1 MPGREITLAHVIAN
15 PTEDLYLKLG
25 LIDASGAIGIF
36 TITPSEAAM
45 IAADVATKS
54 ANVSIGFV
62 DRFNGSL
69 VITGDVAA
77 VQSALTEVMNT
88 LCGMM
93 GFASAPI
100 IILIGRST
108 AGKTTLCQRINHEEL
123 QYHKTQ
129 TVQIVNQSM
138 IDTPGEYLE
147 RRYFRGALMVTAADA
162 DTIVLVQ
169 DATEKGSMFPPAY
182 SSMFAKPCVGV
193 VTKSDLAS
201 EHEISNARQYLKAAG
216 AGEIFVVSSVTGEG
230 VEALVRHL
238 DFL

>member
-1 MPGREITLAHVIAN
+1 MER
-15 PTEDLYLKLG
+15 K
-25 LIDASGAIGIF
+25 
-36 TITPSEAAM
+36 
-45 IAADVATKS
+45 
-54 ANVSIGFV
+54 
-62 DRFNGSL
+62 RR
-69 VITGDVAA
+69 
-77 VQSALTEVMNT
+77 
-88 LCGMM
+88 
-93 GFASAPI
+93 

-138 IDTPGEYLE
+138 IDTPGEYL
-147 RRYFRGALMVTAADA
+147 VTAADA